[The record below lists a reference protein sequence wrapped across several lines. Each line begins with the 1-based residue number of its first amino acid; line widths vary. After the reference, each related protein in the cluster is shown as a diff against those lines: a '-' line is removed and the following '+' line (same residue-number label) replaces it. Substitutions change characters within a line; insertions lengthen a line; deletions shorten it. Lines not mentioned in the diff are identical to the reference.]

1 MNQIDKHSETWLA
14 VTEWAR
20 SQRLEAIDS
29 LIADK
34 DSERQRGKIDL
45 IDQLLCLTDT
55 EDDPVIVSDSYS

>member
-20 SQRLEAIDS
+20 SQRQEAIES
-29 LIADK
+29 LIADQE
-34 DSERQRGKIDL
+34 SERQRGKIDL

-55 EDDPVIVSDSYS
+55 EDDPVIVPDSYS